1 MGETLQ
7 KIFLSH
13 FQGSRKENIFVM
25 AMPLRGEGGGGK
37 GLAFKKKKKLGLPFF
52 SLLRKFRLTLSS
64 RGEGGGGKALMALP
78 LRK

>member
-37 GLAFKKKKKLGLPFF
+37 GLAFKKKKKNLGLPFF

-64 RGEGGGGKALMALP
+64 RGGGGKALMALP